1 MKSLGQIFAVLKE
14 AALFM
19 IAARV
24 LLLIFPG
31 KKYDRYGKMVVA
43 LAVLSQLIIPVLSFG
58 NEDFAAFFQEKADG
72 LEAQNEMFSA
82 KMEGLSQDQEDLV
95 ESGLILSVE
104 EKIAA
109 QARQA
114 GVEIADVRMGEEGVI
129 IEVKAE
135 GSGAAGVVVDPVEI
149 KKVELNENLSGEENT
164 AVRADAGA
172 RRGNRREDLEQLFA
186 AALGMG
192 EKEVEVIEL
201 Q

>member
-43 LAVLSQLIIPVLSFG
+43 LAVLSQLIVPVLSFG

-82 KMEGLSQDQEDLV
+82 KMEGLSRDQEDLV

-192 EKEVEVIEL
+192 EEEVEVIEL